1 MPLHL
6 WFLLLAS
13 LIMSDQEI
21 VAPRVTFVNECPM
34 ISIVTPVLNG
44 DRYIAALI
52 DSLQRQN
59 FQAWEHIVV
68 DGGSSD
74 TTIDCVKST
83 YAGDPRVTLIER
95 PGLGLYASV
104 IEGLKAS
111 RGSILG
117 WQNADDMYTPWAFSA
132 IARYRAKTNADWITG
147 LPGCWDDKG
156 ELRFVRPYGWYP
168 RTLIKN
174 GWFHA
179 NLLGFIQQESI
190 FFSRE
195 AFASLS
201 ERELADV
208 AGAKL
213 AGDYMLWKR
222 LARNYR
228 LQVLPTVVSGF
239 RRHETNRSRLGFA
252 DYMSEVR
259 QDGGR
264 FFPRPMSVILRQIFR
279 CSSACFSLRRVE
291 TEDRALNLGVS
302 DESQRK

>member
-1 MPLHL
+1 M
-6 WFLLLAS
+6 
-13 LIMSDQEI
+13 
-21 VAPRVTFVNECPM
+21 NESPM

-44 DRYIAALI
+44 ARYIAALI
-52 DSLQRQN
+52 DSLQRQS
-59 FQAWEHIVV
+59 FPVWEHIVV

-74 TTIDCVKST
+74 STIDCVKSM
-83 YAGDPRVTLIER
+83 YAGDTRVTLIER
-95 PGLGLYASV
+95 PGLGQYASV

-132 IARYRAKTNADWITG
+132 IARYHAKTNADWMTG
-147 LPGCWDDKG
+147 LPGCWDGTGD
-156 ELRFVRPYGWYP
+156 LRFVRPYGWYP
-168 RTLIKN
+168 RMLIKN

-195 AFASLS
+195 AFESLS
-201 ERELADV
+201 ELDLGDV
-208 AGAKL
+208 EGAKL

-228 LQVLPTVVSGF
+228 LKVLPTVISGF
-239 RRHETNRSRLGFA
+239 RRHENNRSSLGIE

-264 FFPRPMSVILRQIFR
+264 FFPGPLSAMFRQIFR
-279 CSSACFSLRRVE
+279 CLSACYSLQRVE
-291 TEDRALNLGVS
+291 TEDRALNLCVS